1 MLFDHARALFGPLP
15 SVLCRTGT
23 FIRVFCGS
31 NILIL
36 SLTITGT
43 KFLFV
48 CIFQSIPLMDDN
60 FLSFAINIIVNVVM
74 LLATMSKFYIE
85 DRPNVA
91 EVIKENISNPG
102 SLKTNSCLL
111 VTETRDMA
119 MIHTF
124 FMSQNINSFKPW
136 TLHIQS

>member
-1 MLFDHARALFGPLP
+1 
-15 SVLCRTGT
+15 
-23 FIRVFCGS
+23 
-31 NILIL
+31 
-36 SLTITGT
+36 
-43 KFLFV
+43 
-48 CIFQSIPLMDDN
+48 MDDN

-91 EVIKENISNPG
+91 EVIKENILNLG
-102 SLKTNSCLL
+102 SLKSNSCLL
-111 VTETRDMA
+111 VTEMTQFHILPTRDMA